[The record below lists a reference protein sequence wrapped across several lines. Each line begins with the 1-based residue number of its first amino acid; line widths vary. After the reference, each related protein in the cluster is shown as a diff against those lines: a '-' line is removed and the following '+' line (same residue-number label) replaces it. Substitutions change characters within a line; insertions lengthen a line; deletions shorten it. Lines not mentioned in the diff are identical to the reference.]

1 MSTEKRNP
9 QAEQLANDVVKALED
24 ETARLRKLT
33 ADFIADFV
41 RRRIV
46 AALTH
51 QRNHV
56 IVQKCD
62 IPAGVTFDLVHK
74 QLCELGFDAS
84 LATTSDEYQD
94 PQVIVYDVAA
104 WVAFHRTPVK

>member
-33 ADFIADFV
+33 ADFISDFV

-56 IVQKCD
+56 IVEKCNTRRMNIR
-62 IPAGVTFDLVHK
+62 IPRS
-74 QLCELGFDAS
+74 LCTMSRRGWRS
-84 LATTSDEYQD
+84 
-94 PQVIVYDVAA
+94 IG
-104 WVAFHRTPVK
+104 RR

>member
-62 IPAGVTFDLVHK
+62 IPAGVTLDLVHK
-74 QLCELGFDAS
+74 QLGELGFDAS
-84 LATTSDEYQD
+84 LATTPDEDQD
-94 PQVIVYDVAA
+94 PQVIVYDVAV